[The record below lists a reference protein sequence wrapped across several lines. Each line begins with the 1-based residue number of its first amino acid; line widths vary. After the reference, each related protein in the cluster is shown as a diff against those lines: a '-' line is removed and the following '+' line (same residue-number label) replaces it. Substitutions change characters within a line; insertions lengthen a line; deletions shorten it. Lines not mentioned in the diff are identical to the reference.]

1 MFLSL
6 RHGGY
11 WLREEGA
18 KHVYGSQGGDDDQ
31 LEINNLKHNA
41 VYIKLSMQYSS
52 FRKYLMTQCKQL

>member
-1 MFLSL
+1 MQISPCYAQL
-6 RHGGY
+6 
-11 WLREEGA
+11 
-18 KHVYGSQGGDDDQ
+18 HVYGSSGGDDDQ